1 MSVVTEITFTDS
13 APAGWVLVH
22 IQGEERLSCL
32 YTYRINFRA
41 ADLRDSASQL
51 GKPLACRLKSG
62 AETRYVH
69 GVMDSITDLGEG
81 MWQVELQPEFSATRL
96 HTNMRVF
103 QDMTVPDVVAKVLK
117 EHGLAPAVSKLTADY
132 PKQPFRM
139 QYQESDFDFISRLL
153 ERAGIHYYFRHDEKQ
168 HQIVLVDHQNG
179 YQPMETALVWQETW
193 REPEANTLHL
203 RAWSQKV
210 TSGSLNAHARGWI
223 DSAALPLTDPNGDI
237 WKKRSEQESR
247 LRQQHQEAS
256 RESFNVD
263 VLAYWPTVGQRVSLS
278 RHPRLSQDYC
288 VTKLHFDASAD
299 PSVQNSP
306 INLSLSPS
314 KTLLRPEWKT
324 PAPMIPGVMSAVIA
338 GPSSEE
344 VSTDQLGRVKV
355 RFNWDEEQSGA
366 ASPSCW
372 VRVAQGWA
380 GSGFGTFHLPR
391 SGTEVLIS
399 FIQGNP
405 DAPVITGALYDDE
418 HHWPVALPEKK
429 LCSGIITRSSPDGD
443 KTQGHRFIFDDKKE
457 SELIQLHSQK
467 DLHLETK
474 NDYFADIAHTA
485 EITVAAGRRTTIKE
499 GDDSLS
505 LGKGNY
511 KLAIKG
517 DCSSEIS
524 GDHLVKSSGGAST
537 LTAAKTCTIESSEK
551 IVLKVGGS
559 ELTLAASGITLKAPA
574 ITVEGSGSVT
584 VKGPKVDIQGSAS
597 VGIKGAKVDVAA
609 DAMANIK
616 GSAMVVIDGGLIK
629 IG

>member
-13 APAGWVLVH
+13 APAEWVLVH
-22 IQGEERLSCL
+22 IQGEEHLSGL
-32 YTYRINFRA
+32 YAYHITFRA
-41 ADLRDSASQL
+41 ANLRDSASLL

-62 AETRYVH
+62 AESRYVH
-69 GVMDSITDLGEG
+69 GVIDSITELGEG
-81 MWQVELQPEFSATRL
+81 MWQALLQPELSTTRL
-96 HTNMRVF
+96 HHNLCVF
-103 QDMTVPDVVAKVLK
+103 QDMTVPEVVAKILK
-117 EHGLAPAVSKLTADY
+117 QHGLAPAVSKLTADY
-132 PKQPFRM
+132 AKQPFRM
-139 QYQESDFDFISRLL
+139 QYQESDFDFISRIL

-168 HQIVLVDHQNG
+168 HQMVLVDQQNG
-179 YQPMETALVWQETW
+179 YQSMARALIWQETW
-193 REPEANTLHL
+193 REPEANTWHI
-203 RAWSQKV
+203 RAQIQKV
-210 TSGSLNAHARGWI
+210 ASGSVETHPRGWI
-223 DSAALPLTDPNGDI
+223 DNAALPLSDPNGGI

-247 LRQQHQEAS
+247 LQQQLQGAR
-256 RESFNVD
+256 RESLNVD
-263 VLAYWPTVGQRVSLS
+263 VLAYWLAVGQQVSLS
-278 RHPRLSQDYC
+278 RHPVLSQDYC
-288 VTKLHFDASAD
+288 VTALHLDASAD
-299 PSVQNSP
+299 PSVKNPP
-306 INLSLSPS
+306 INLALSPF

-324 PAPMIPGVMSAVIA
+324 PAPIIPGVMSAVIA

-344 VSTDQLGRVKV
+344 VNTDELGRVKV

-391 SGTEVLIS
+391 TGTEVLIS

-418 HHWPVALPEKK
+418 HAWPVALPEKK

-443 KTQGHRFIFDDKKE
+443 TTQGHRLIFDDKKE

-467 DLHLETK
+467 DLRLETK
-474 NDYFADIAHTA
+474 NDYFADIAHAA
-485 EITVAAGRRTTIKE
+485 EITIAAGRSTTIKE
-499 GDDSLS
+499 GDDLLS

-511 KLAIKG
+511 KLAVKG

-551 IVLKVGGS
+551 IVLKVGSS
-559 ELTLAASGITLKAPA
+559 ELTLAASGITLKGPE
-574 ITVEGSGSVT
+574 ITFEGSGSVT
-584 VKGPKVDIQGSAS
+584 VKGPKVEIQGSAS